1 MIQSSNKHRL
11 LLIQQALYQKSS
23 ENCPLSSNDL
33 VQICYDA
40 GIKAERKAIY
50 TDIQAL
56 QDFGMDILFT
66 RAPKQGWFVASR
78 LFETAELKLL
88 IDAVQAS
95 SFVTASKTKLL
106 TEKLSQLSSPDQT
119 KQLTREIIYPKNK
132 MANEQIFYTIDQ
144 IQQAI
149 SENKAIHFYYFD
161 INVHRQKKYRK
172 QKQKYTLVPYAMIWD
187 NQRYYCIGYDRKHQS
202 FIHYR
207 IDKMENISLEE
218 THSDKLSFDLQEYIS
233 RVFSMFHGKNETVSL
248 EVDNTLANVFFDQ
261 FGQDI
266 LISEVKETTFI
277 VHLPVSV
284 SMALIGWLLQ
294 FEDKVKVLAPQSMI
308 ETIKKTAQAVLSLY
322 ENII

>member
-1 MIQSSNKHRL
+1 MTQSSNKHRL

-23 ENCPLSSNDL
+23 ESSPLSSSDL

-50 TDIQAL
+50 SDIQAL

-66 RAPKQGWFVASR
+66 RVPKQGWFIASR

-95 SFVTASKTKLL
+95 SFVTPSKTKQL
-106 TEKLSQLSSPDQT
+106 TEKLSQLSSPDQA
-119 KQLTREIIYPKNK
+119 KQLVREIIYPKNK
-132 MANEQIFYTIDQ
+132 MANEQIFYSVDQ

-149 SENKAIHFYYFD
+149 SENKAIQFYYFD
-161 INVHRQKKYRK
+161 INVYRQKKYRK
-172 QKQKYTLVPYAMIWD
+172 QKQKYSLVPYAMIWD
-187 NQRYYCIGYDRKHQS
+187 NQRYYCIGYNRKHQN

-218 THSDKLSFDLQEYIS
+218 ESSDKLPFDLQEYAS
-233 RVFSMFHGKNETVSL
+233 RVFSMFHGENETLSL
-248 EVDNTLANVFFDQ
+248 EVDHTLANVFFDQ

-266 LISEVKETTFI
+266 LISEVKEETFI
-277 VHLPVSV
+277 VHLPISV
-284 SMALIGWLLQ
+284 SMTLIGWLLQ
-294 FEDKVKVLAPQSMI
+294 FKDKVMVLSPDSVI
-308 ETIKKTAQAVLSLY
+308 DEIKKTAQSVLSLY
-322 ENII
+322 ENKT